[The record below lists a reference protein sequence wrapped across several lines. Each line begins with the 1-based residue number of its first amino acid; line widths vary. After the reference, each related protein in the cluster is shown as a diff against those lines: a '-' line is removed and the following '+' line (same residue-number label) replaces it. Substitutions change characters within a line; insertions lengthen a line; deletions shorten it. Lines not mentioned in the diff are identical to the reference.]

1 MSENVISGRGARSL
15 VRAVILDYGNVL
27 CNPPALEEMR
37 GMAEILGVEA
47 EGFLEFYMPTRGPYD
62 RGDLTPAAY
71 WTKVAEGTGVRL
83 NDELIEKL
91 RKQDMEMWSS
101 INLEMVEWAGHLRSV
116 GLKTAILSN
125 MESDMAAHMR
135 KNFRW
140 MSNFDS
146 HTFSCEVRMIKPDE
160 AIYRHCL
167 QSLGV
172 PASETLFVD
181 DREENVEGARR
192 VGLTAIRFESAGQ
205 LRDELE
211 KMDFAILPAVPASRI
226 AL

>member
-15 VRAVILDYGNVL
+15 LRAVILDYGNVL

-47 EGFLEFYMPTRGPYD
+47 EGFLEFYMPSRGPYD

-101 INLEMVEWAGHLRSV
+101 INLEMVEWAGYLRSV